1 MKYVGMQTQ
10 ISRNNRMRMLL
21 LLLFPLIILGTV
33 WVFLALVNYLSNGYV
48 DPTTG
53 YTVNELN
60 ADVVN
65 YYFLSCL
72 PWVLGGVAVWF
83 VIAYF
88 GNTAMIKAAT
98 GARSLSRKENPRVY
112 NIVEN
117 LCMTCGM
124 DMPKINVIDDPQL
137 NAFASGINKSTYTV
151 TVTTGLLNLLNDEE
165 LAGVIAH
172 ELTHIRNRDT
182 RLLITSIIFVGIIS
196 TIMNMVIQMMYHAM
210 WFGGG
215 SRRSSDED
223 NKGNGVS
230 MIVILLVGLVCS
242 AVAYFFTMLTRFAI
256 SRKREFMADAGG
268 AELCGNPLALASAL
282 RKISGDPGLGQV
294 EREDIAQL
302 YIIHPQALSQGM
314 MNFTASLFST
324 HPDTKERIRI
334 LEQF

>member
-1 MKYVGMQTQ
+1 M
-10 ISRNNRMRMLL
+10 SALL
-21 LLLFPLIILGTV
+21 LLMFPLIILGTI

-48 DPTTG
+48 DPNTG
-53 YTVNELN
+53 YTVNQLD
-60 ADVVN
+60 ADTVN

-72 PWVLGGVAVWF
+72 PWVLGGVALWF

-88 GNTAMIKAAT
+88 GNTTMIKAAT

-137 NAFASGINKSTYTV
+137 NAFASGINKATYTV
-151 TVTTGLLNLLNDEE
+151 TVTTGLLNLLNDDE

-172 ELTHIRNRDT
+172 ELTHIRNHDT

-210 WFGGG
+210 WFGGS
-215 SRRSSDED
+215 SRRSDED

-282 RKISGDPGLGQV
+282 RKISGDPGLGHV

-302 YIIHPQALSQGM
+302 YIIHPQAFSQGM
-314 MNFTASLFST
+314 MNFASSLFST